1 MKKIAIAGLVVVLI
15 VFVVW
20 FFRPVGLDLSEQKA
34 RAWIETN
41 ATTYLLDGSGL
52 ALRNSIDESA
62 NGCAQCYV
70 FVYEF
75 VSEKSGY
82 GSRREDMDQNIPT
95 PHLIVVHTER
105 GKVVEAV
112 TDGYFD
118 ELNRKYL
125 GL

>member
-1 MKKIAIAGLVVVLI
+1 MKKIAIAGLVVVL
-15 VFVVW
+15 VMLVAW
-20 FFRPVGLDLSEQKA
+20 FLRPVGLDLSQEKA
-34 RAWIETN
+34 RAWIEAN
-41 ATTYLLDGSGL
+41 ATTYILDGSGL

-62 NGCAQCYV
+62 NGCDQCFV

-82 GSRREDMDQNIPT
+82 GSRREGADQNIST
-95 PHLIVVHTER
+95 PHLIVVHTVR
-105 GKVVEAV
+105 GKVTEAV

-125 GL
+125 GM